1 MTPKNVAIVWAPN
14 LLRAKSLETGGVA
27 ALQGV
32 GVQAV
37 VTEYLI
43 RYCELIFS
51 DKLPSYNTSSN
62 PASVINEESN
72 KKLRPKSLAIS
83 TPTKLLSLEEARQR
97 AALQN
102 NAEQKYI
109 EVGGGPKSLPQK
121 YHTVIDLP
129 GRRSMKQRKSPIGW
143 KAIFKSKAKNA
154 NGSRNGKPTIDLI
167 TNTEVSFLYFSRLLK
182 RCNNALKLH
191 SCKDSERKFIFFMLE
206 NVLFWK
212 LQNNGLM
219 IWLQL
224 QNNGGQ
230 ASVDNDLRMA
240 MPRSLLRPVKS
251 AESLVGGTAS
261 GNIQRSQSER
271 RTSRNDLEMYENS
284 SAEDSDD
291 LAPLEVVS
299 KALNYKDSPRTH
311 NRSSSH
317 DSYFEARNFNSNSNS
332 NSAMDCTSE
341 NEENA
346 KMDSTLD
353 LSEIQ
358 VNFELE
364 ENEMKIFSEDE
375 AMMTNSFDSDFSK
388 SPLLEE
394 SKPLVS
400 AATVNALKT
409 SSPKL
414 TSSSGMGK
422 VEAQETSPKTR
433 KMSFREKFKRFTSP
447 TPNRYIPNLQFWYH
461 EKKPEMK
468 IEKKSWNYKGSA
480 PFRFHEKIEN
490 YGYFFYEYIA
500 LFFRDYW
507 CL

>member
-191 SCKDSERKFIFFMLE
+191 SCKDSEREFIFFMLE
-206 NVLFWK
+206 NVLFGK
-212 LQNNGLM
+212 LQNNGL
-219 IWLQL
+219 
-224 QNNGGQ
+224 
-230 ASVDNDLRMA
+230 NDLITIT
-240 MPRSLLRPVKS
+240 
-251 AESLVGGTAS
+251 E
-261 GNIQRSQSER
+261 
-271 RTSRNDLEMYENS
+271 
-284 SAEDSDD
+284 
-291 LAPLEVVS
+291 
-299 KALNYKDSPRTH
+299 
-311 NRSSSH
+311 
-317 DSYFEARNFNSNSNS
+317 
-332 NSAMDCTSE
+332 
-341 NEENA
+341 
-346 KMDSTLD
+346 
-353 LSEIQ
+353 
-358 VNFELE
+358 
-364 ENEMKIFSEDE
+364 
-375 AMMTNSFDSDFSK
+375 
-388 SPLLEE
+388 
-394 SKPLVS
+394 
-400 AATVNALKT
+400 
-409 SSPKL
+409 
-414 TSSSGMGK
+414 
-422 VEAQETSPKTR
+422 
-433 KMSFREKFKRFTSP
+433 
-447 TPNRYIPNLQFWYH
+447 
-461 EKKPEMK
+461 
-468 IEKKSWNYKGSA
+468 
-480 PFRFHEKIEN
+480 
-490 YGYFFYEYIA
+490 
-500 LFFRDYW
+500 
-507 CL
+507 